1 MTSLQDFQERVD
13 KWISEI
19 GGGYWS
25 PLAMLA
31 ALVEEVGEVARII
44 NYIEGEKKRK
54 EGEEIEELSVEL
66 GDVIFATI
74 CIANYFNINL
84 EDAINKT
91 IAKYEKRDFKRF
103 KD

>member
-13 KWISEI
+13 QWISEI

-91 IAKYEKRDFKRF
+91 ITKYEERDFKRF